1 MTISICNKNGYLY
14 GIYTYHDELGCKR
27 QKWFA
32 TGLKERG
39 NKKEAKRIA
48 EELAL
53 KFEMERQNPLQKY
66 ERRVKP
72 DAVDKKQAAMPFSAY
87 CKKYVEEQKDRL
99 SPSVYAVY
107 KHYIVVFKE
116 FFDKRKLRLLDV
128 TDKDLKEFY
137 AERRKQG
144 IKNTTLKHY
153 NSILRPALRKAYKEK
168 LIPDNPFEFLEPIGK
183 DRVNISFYDKNEMQK
198 FFEAIKGHP
207 LEVPFALAAY
217 YGFRRSE
224 VLGLRWSAVDF
235 EHKLISI
242 NHKILVVEKEVY
254 LSDTLKTKTSNRTLP
269 LIAPVEEL
277 LLRHKAKI
285 EENKAFYGNT
295 YDMRYAD
302 YVCVMENGKIVYPDH
317 MSKKFQ
323 DLLKE
328 KGFRHI
334 RLHDLRHSCASN
346 MLAAGVP
353 MKEIQDWLGHADFG
367 TTANVYSHLDF
378 SAKVKAANTIT
389 AAYGG
394 VKSPE
399 KRKDD
404 TSIDTLTKALKE
416 MKELGFDSLEDYLAY
431 KKKQ

>member
-39 NKKEAKRIA
+39 NRKEAKRIT
-48 EELAL
+48 EDLAIQ
-53 KFEMERQNPLQKY
+53 FERERQNPLRKY

-72 DAVDKKQAAMPFSAY
+72 DAVDKKQAAMLFSAY

-323 DLLKE
+323 DLLQE

-394 VKSPE
+394 NKSPE
-399 KRKDD
+399 KPKDD
-404 TSIDTLTKALKE
+404 TSIDTLTNALKE

-431 KKKQ
+431 KQKQ

>member
-39 NKKEAKRIA
+39 NKKEAKRIT
-48 EELAL
+48 EDLAIQ
-53 KFEMERQNPLQKY
+53 FERERQNPLRKY

-198 FFEAIKGHP
+198 FF
-207 LEVPFALAAY
+207 
-217 YGFRRSE
+217 
-224 VLGLRWSAVDF
+224 
-235 EHKLISI
+235 
-242 NHKILVVEKEVY
+242 
-254 LSDTLKTKTSNRTLP
+254 
-269 LIAPVEEL
+269 
-277 LLRHKAKI
+277 
-285 EENKAFYGNT
+285 
-295 YDMRYAD
+295 
-302 YVCVMENGKIVYPDH
+302 
-317 MSKKFQ
+317 
-323 DLLKE
+323 
-328 KGFRHI
+328 
-334 RLHDLRHSCASN
+334 
-346 MLAAGVP
+346 
-353 MKEIQDWLGHADFG
+353 
-367 TTANVYSHLDF
+367 
-378 SAKVKAANTIT
+378 
-389 AAYGG
+389 
-394 VKSPE
+394 
-399 KRKDD
+399 
-404 TSIDTLTKALKE
+404 
-416 MKELGFDSLEDYLAY
+416 
-431 KKKQ
+431 